1 MKRGL
6 IMTKKALVLNL
17 LILVTALTTIFG
29 TLFIGDN
36 SLIVQLSYITI
47 LAEMFGYYTI
57 FDDGN

>member
-1 MKRGL
+1 
-6 IMTKKALVLNL
+6 MTKKALVLNL

-29 TLFIGDN
+29 TLFIGDD

>member
-1 MKRGL
+1 
-6 IMTKKALVLNL
+6 MTKTELVLKL
-17 LILVTALTTIFG
+17 LILMTAVSTIFG

-36 SLIVQLSYITI
+36 SLVVQLSYIAI